1 VSYTLERWID
11 RFAQRAVTGDTAGAF
26 ATGHAVVIRPACESD
41 APALRDLATLDS
53 AEPLAGP
60 ALIALVDDIAWAA
73 HGLEDDRVV
82 ADPFRPSAEAASLLR
97 LRARQ
102 LRAAQ
107 GRARSPRTWRRLAGR
122 VGAS

>member
-1 VSYTLERWID
+1 MSYTLERLID
-11 RFAQRAVTGDTAGAF
+11 RFAQRAVLSVTTGAF
-26 ATGHAVVIRPACESD
+26 ATSHAVVIRPARD
-41 APALRDLATLDS
+41 ADAAVLRDLAALDS
-53 AEPLAGP
+53 AEPLEGP

-73 HGLEDDRVV
+73 HGLDDDRTI

-97 LRARQ
+97 LRVRQ

-107 GRARSPRTWRRLAGR
+107 PRSESPRAWRRLAGR